1 VSRDAFTYDPQDAG
15 DVRDTSTRTSVRPR
29 RPAPPDTR
37 EGRNPAPEAP
47 GRSNGTVAR
56 AQHSTRDERSDSS
69 RAHYVRDRAYLLRDS
84 EMYSLKE
91 IGKFRV
97 IAVSDLAKYAYGGD
111 RQRME
116 KDIRALAR
124 QSLLTDKALEIS
136 QKKTLRVVT
145 LTKAGHRLLKKT
157 NQVPDDQPIYHGLLK
172 PREVKHDADLYR
184 VYQKEAA
191 RIERSGGRPV
201 RVFLDYEMK
210 RNLNRD
216 LALLGP
222 EKDDPDRKNHIAE
235 KHHLQVVNGKI
246 PVPDLRIEYETP
258 ELELRHVDLELAT
271 RDYRPRAIA
280 EKASAGFSLYGRSE
294 DASRLR
300 RVLDEREITAGILT
314 L

>member
-1 VSRDAFTYDPQDAG
+1 MSRDAFSYDPQDAG
-15 DVRDTSTRTSVRPR
+15 ETRDTSTRHSSRQQKS
-29 RPAPPDTR
+29 APPGTR
-37 EGRNPAPEAP
+37 YSRNPAPEAP
-47 GRSNGTVAR
+47 SRGDGSEVREQR
-56 AQHSTRDERSDSS
+56 PTRDERSDSP
-69 RAHYVRDRAYLLRDS
+69 RPYYVRDRAYLLRDS
-84 EMYSLKE
+84 EMNSLKE

-97 IAVSDLAKYAYGGD
+97 IPVSDLAKYAYGGN

-124 QSLLTDKALEIS
+124 ESLLRDKTLETS

-157 NQVPDDQPIYHGLLK
+157 NQVPDDQPIYYGLMK

-184 VYQKEAA
+184 LYQKEAA
-191 RIERSGGRPV
+191 RIERAGGQPV
-201 RVFLDYEMK
+201 RVLLDYELK

-222 EKDDPDRKNHIAE
+222 EKDNADRKREVAE
-235 KHHLQVVNGKI
+235 KHQLQVVNGKI
-246 PVPDLRIEYETP
+246 PVPDLRVEYENP

-271 RDYRPRAIA
+271 RDYRPRAMA
-280 EKASAGFSLYGRSE
+280 EKASAGFALYGRSE

-300 RVLDEREITAGILT
+300 RVLDEQEITAGILT

>member
-1 VSRDAFTYDPQDAG
+1 M
-15 DVRDTSTRTSVRPR
+15 
-29 RPAPPDTR
+29 
-37 EGRNPAPEAP
+37 N
-47 GRSNGTVAR
+47 
-56 AQHSTRDERSDSS
+56 
-69 RAHYVRDRAYLLRDS
+69 
-84 EMYSLKE
+84 SLKE
-91 IGKFRV
+91 VGKFRV
-97 IAVSDLAKYAYGGD
+97 IPVSDLAKYAYGGN

-124 QSLLTDKALEIS
+124 QSLLRDKTLEIS

-157 NQVPDDQPIYHGLLK
+157 NQVPDNQPIYYGLVK

-184 VYQKEAA
+184 LYQKEAA
-191 RIERSGGRPV
+191 RIERAGGHPV
-201 RVFLDYEMK
+201 RVLLDYELK

-222 EKDDPDRKNHIAE
+222 EKDNPDRKREVAE

-246 PVPDLRIEYETP
+246 PVPDLRVEFENH

-271 RDYRPRAIA
+271 RDYRPRAMA
-280 EKASAGFSLYGRSE
+280 EKAAAGFSLYGRSE

-300 RVLDEREITAGILT
+300 RVLDEREITVGILT

>member
-1 VSRDAFTYDPQDAG
+1 MSRDAFSYDPQDAG
-15 DVRDTSTRTSVRPR
+15 DVRDTSTRSSVRPR
-29 RPAPPDTR
+29 RPTPPNTR
-37 EGRNPAPEAP
+37 DSRNPAPEAP
-47 GRSNGTVAR
+47 GRGDSTEGR
-56 AQHSTRDERSDSS
+56 EQHPTRDERSDSP
-69 RAHYVRDRAYLLRDS
+69 RAYYVRDRAYLLRDS
-84 EMYSLKE
+84 EMHSLKE

-97 IAVSDLAKYAYGGD
+97 IAVSDLAKHAYGGNREQMD
-111 RQRME
+111 
-116 KDIRALAR
+116 KDIRHLAR
-124 QSLLTDKALEIS
+124 QSLVTDKTIEIS

-145 LTKAGHRLLKKT
+145 LTKAGHRLLKNT
-157 NQVPDDQPIYHGLLK
+157 NQVPDDQPIYHGLVK

-184 VYQKEAA
+184 LYQKEAA
-191 RIERSGGRPV
+191 RIERGGGRPI
-201 RVFLDYEMK
+201 RVLLDYELK

-222 EKDDPDRKNHIAE
+222 EKDDPDRKSEVAE

-246 PVPDLRIEYETP
+246 PVPDLRVEYENP

-271 RDYRPRAIA
+271 RDYRPRAMA

-300 RVLDEREITAGILT
+300 RVLDEREITARILT